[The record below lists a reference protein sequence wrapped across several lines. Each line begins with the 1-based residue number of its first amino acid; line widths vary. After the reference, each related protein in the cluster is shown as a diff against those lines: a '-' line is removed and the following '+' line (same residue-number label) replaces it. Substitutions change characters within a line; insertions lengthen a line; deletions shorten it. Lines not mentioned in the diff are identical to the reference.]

1 MLKKIYLSI
10 KVEYE
15 RFKLRLLY
23 DKVQDLS
30 NPKILKQSEKF
41 DKAVNEFNDYM
52 YGKKNK

>member
-52 YGKKNK
+52 YK